1 MSLEQ
6 MYENADAR
14 EQATVEKIH
23 SVCATFMQAHP
34 EYLPSSQN
42 EGIMFSAMS
51 APDNDHLKPTRAADW
66 EEVYAQVRDRL
77 EQKSRR
83 QQRAMHQSSGLTK
96 EQINSWTAKEMERQ
110 MYSPERAA
118 EIQAVLSRG

>member
-23 SVCATFMQAHP
+23 SACAAFMQAHP

-42 EGIMFSAMS
+42 EGIMFAAMT
-51 APDNDHLKPTRAADW
+51 APDNDHLKPTRPADW

-77 EQKSRR
+77 EQKPRR
-83 QQRAMHQSSGLTK
+83 QQRTARPSGLTK
-96 EQINSWTAKEMERQ
+96 EIIDSWSAKEMERN